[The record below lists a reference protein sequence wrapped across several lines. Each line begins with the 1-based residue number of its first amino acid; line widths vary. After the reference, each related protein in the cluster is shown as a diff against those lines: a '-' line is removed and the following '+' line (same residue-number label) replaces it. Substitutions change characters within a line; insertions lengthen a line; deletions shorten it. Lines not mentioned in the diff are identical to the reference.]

1 MEKEG
6 NIHAGHRQRLK
17 RQFLE
22 AGMDGLSD
30 VNCLELLLFYAIA
43 RRDTNP
49 LAHALLE
56 RFGSLSA
63 VFNAPPE
70 QLQQVPGISEHAAV
84 LLHAIPAL
92 GRRYFIDQTRQEKI
106 LNSTERCG
114 AYLIPYFFGARE
126 EQVYLLS
133 LDAKCKVLDCRLL
146 SRGSV
151 NAAEISVRRIV
162 ETALAV
168 NATSVVLAHNHT
180 SGIALPSREDEATT
194 RRLETALD
202 AVGIQL
208 VDHIIV
214 PDNDFV
220 SMADSGFFQNR

>member
-1 MEKEG
+1 MTQDKME
-6 NIHAGHRQRLK
+6 Q
-17 RQFLE
+17 
-22 AGMDGLSD
+22 
-30 VNCLELLLFYAIA
+30 
-43 RRDTNP
+43 
-49 LAHALLE
+49 
-56 RFGSLSA
+56 FGSLSE
-63 VFNAPPE
+63 VFNASPE

-133 LDAKCKVLDCRLL
+133 LDAKCKVLDCRML

-214 PDNDFV
+214 ADNDFV

>member
-6 NIHAGHRQRLK
+6 NVHAGHRQRLK

-22 AGMDGLSD
+22 AGLDSLSD

-56 RFGSLSA
+56 QFGSLSA
-63 VFNAPPE
+63 VFNASPE

-133 LDAKCKVLDCRLL
+133 LDAKCKVLDCRML

-168 NATSVVLAHNHT
+168 NATS

-214 PDNDFV
+214 ADNDFV